1 MFLIFL
7 LAELFCLLPSSVLIY
22 MYGILCNKS
31 MYYVDGDES
40 SGHFRLL
47 V

>member
-7 LAELFCLLPSSVLIY
+7 LAGGSVLIY

-31 MYYVDGDES
+31 MYYVDGDGS